1 MVLWFVRHPSRY
13 RLYLRKLVPIFLDIP
28 LKLVLAVFCAADV
41 LLRVIAI
48 FGGRSAAI
56 TAGVGQL
63 LLLYLGRGSKGAAWL
78 GKCCL
83 NVTIWIHVVPSHDCN
98 VSMQR
103 LFQHNFEGG
112 REDLKPPPSRIS
124 SVKVDYEFHGL

>member
-1 MVLWFVRHPSRY
+1 MF
-13 RLYLRKLVPIFLDIP
+13 LVIL

-41 LLRVIAI
+41 LRVVAI

-63 LLLYLGRGSKGAAWL
+63 LFLYLSRGSKGAAWL
-78 GKCCL
+78 GKGCL

-103 LFQHNFEGG
+103 LFQHNFEGV
-112 REDLKPPPSRIS
+112 REKS
-124 SVKVDYEFHGL
+124 